1 MRIGEIRQ
9 ASAGQ
14 SGVTGG
20 QTVPASESSEGR
32 ALVALAPSAP
42 LREPV
47 TRHREAPF
55 LAQLLAV
62 KDQHPQ
68 TRARRRV
75 APHEAIAAYR
85 AAAGL
90 NGH

>member
-1 MRIGEIRQ
+1 MRVGEIRET
-9 ASAGQ
+9 SSSP

-20 QTVPASESSEGR
+20 QPVPASETSEGR
-32 ALVALAPSAP
+32 ALVALAPPALP
-42 LREPV
+42 REPV
-47 TRHREAPF
+47 ARHREAPF

-68 TRARRRV
+68 TRARRRA

-90 NGH
+90 NRR